1 LVSIDFWIV
10 WGDNRDMG
18 IIIGFFIG
26 IGIMI
31 LLVLFTSGGSGSG
44 WNKSKNYHNDHH
56 IDDFDNLV

>member
-1 LVSIDFWIV
+1 LVSIDFWII
-10 WGDNRDMG
+10 WGYDRDMG

-44 WNKSKNYHNDHH
+44 WNKSKNHHNGHH